1 MKLKE
6 YTISKFGTDWYHFGD
21 IPQGHLYITVN
32 NLRQSSDKKALK
44 TAKGLNPN
52 FKYVIKEKKNDSKD

>member
-1 MKLKE
+1 MKAI
-6 YTISKFGTDWYHFGD
+6 TISKFGTDWYHFGD